1 VSGAVLNGKNK
12 LKSSKSTFQSSLSF
26 TMLLFLLAAHL
37 FFSANLSGQAF
48 ATRDD
53 TIPSPP
59 AGPLNYIYGPDSLCA
74 GDTGLYIMDAPVG
87 VECEWLID
95 GVIQATNECELEVV
109 WTDSGNYA
117 VVMIFNYPNGS
128 SSVIDTLEVFIDFFP
143 DVNLGNDTTIYQGQ
157 TLTLDAGNPGA
168 EYLWS
173 TGESTQT
180 ISVTGSGTYSVNV
193 TTGCGIDFD
202 EIVVTVFVSIE
213 EARHLQPKFSVR
225 NNNFT
230 IIHKKTPEKIE
241 IYNLSGSMIKQ
252 ATGVNSILL
261 PSPGL
266 FVARVYFN
274 DEILS
279 AKVLSK

>member
-1 VSGAVLNGKNK
+1 MTV
-12 LKSSKSTFQSSLSF
+12 
-26 TMLLFLLAAHL
+26 LFLLAAHL
-37 FFSANLSGQAF
+37 FLSANLSGQAF
-48 ATRDD
+48 AIRDD

-59 AGPLNYIYGPDSLCA
+59 AGPLNHIYGPDSLCA

-95 GVIQATNECELEVV
+95 GVIQTTTGCELEVV

-128 SSVIDTLEVFIDFFP
+128 SSVMDTLDVFIDFYP

-157 TLTLDAGNPGA
+157 SLTLDAGNPGA
-168 EYLWS
+168 EFLWN
-173 TGESTQT
+173 TGETSQT

-213 EARHLQPKFSVR
+213 EARNLPPKFSVR
-225 NNNFT
+225 NNNFI

-241 IYNLSGSMIKQ
+241 IYNLSGRMIKQ
-252 ATGVNSILL
+252 ATGVNSIPL

-266 FVARVYFN
+266 FVARVFFN